1 LESRSNISTAK
12 KAETQTDILTLLENV
27 KCQKNNAPVL
37 KQALGALA
45 SICSTNSASQD
56 YFRSVGGIEILQD
69 LLINDTCPPPALC
82 SALLCLACA
91 VHQNVASQNL
101 TLTEDMMSLIHL
113 YFSQQDCN
121 SNILKAAA
129 FLLAC
134 LIDGNGK
141 GQWLANSTECLQ
153 ELTNIVRNLI
163 AVKCNEDDRWAI
175 VSRAVGVCVN
185 NPQSVTNQQVCCS
198 LLPHVLK
205 LISTTPEH
213 TCIQHVLSMFCL
225 VMANNALN
233 QERIYQCGGVTTLVK
248 FIEHYTRSESPSLSC
263 NTVTYAVAALDACI
277 SDHEKACQQ
286 AGEMGAVSLLL
297 NLLYDTEQGH
307 NYSQIIVLT
316 IAHVLEYCKEYCSL
330 VSQGRG
336 HQLLV
341 SYLTETQDDE
351 LFKAIKYVFTLCKV
365 EGETQKP
372 GPETSASSLR
382 HMNDVA
388 KLCTRQSDL
397 QEFAKPREVT
407 PYVDHYDW
415 EDVADRVKQLFQAYN
430 SGKESDLVS
439 VQEDVYPEDLS
450 RYNKG
455 KVTAPICPSHIP
467 SGRRPTTGLQTHQ
480 FIKSDGSRKSNC
492 PTGFMSAEKHW
503 RNLPVKHNPSSP
515 RIHQSSRQYFKP
527 VPETNSGQNLN
538 SNFSYLRCSNEHE
551 VSKTLTCHRQTSML
565 RDQIVDTETLLESE
579 SMSDNDQHQM
589 LSTNLRGLKE
599 KYSQSNSK
607 TNRSRTISVQQPRSE
622 LSLVSYKSQSCQT
635 VGHRDMSRVGDCMN
649 EPSVA
654 AGSLETVIDYQEKKI
669 TDIVQQVMAT
679 FMRSLTESLHQPLVD
694 PQPEVIQQKPTVT
707 VQLSQ
712 QEPPEIAP
720 PHQVDLPKSRLGEK
734 NKENKREV
742 TRRASP
748 QSRGTSLLTFCEN
761 SQLSSKDVRE
771 FPSLDLNHSGT
782 ANPKHDHMLSD
793 KNNENKK
800 DKCLVEH
807 SATPQLSHLVLKP
820 KNSQKQTPSTNITKC
835 LGHFIS
841 QPAKQ
846 KDDFVKPRTPLAS
859 SKRVLPNTRISHN
872 HRGSSDDVEV
882 LGRENAIQ
890 KTPPPSPSLSEF
902 DSYLKE
908 KAQTDQPVMV
918 FELKPSRTG
927 YSSTYKEGVITIVTH
942 PDTSTHSQTNL
953 LTRNIKVSLQGEDSD
968 QHNPELKDQEHNV
981 YSFLSEAD
989 LSVSTMTR
997 RQLNALKG
1005 NKRRVQVPYTDQEVR
1020 NLLTG
1025 VSKMGKSWKHILNSY
1040 KFHPIRTSVDLKD
1053 KYKKLMAEQGKHHK

>member
-1 LESRSNISTAK
+1 
-12 KAETQTDILTLLENV
+12 
-27 KCQKNNAPVL
+27 
-37 KQALGALA
+37 
-45 SICSTNSASQD
+45 
-56 YFRSVGGIEILQD
+56 
-69 LLINDTCPPPALC
+69 
-82 SALLCLACA
+82 
-91 VHQNVASQNL
+91 
-101 TLTEDMMSLIHL
+101 
-113 YFSQQDCN
+113 
-121 SNILKAAA
+121 
-129 FLLAC
+129 
-134 LIDGNGK
+134 
-141 GQWLANSTECLQ
+141 
-153 ELTNIVRNLI
+153 
-163 AVKCNEDDRWAI
+163 
-175 VSRAVGVCVN
+175 
-185 NPQSVTNQQVCCS
+185 
-198 LLPHVLK
+198 
-205 LISTTPEH
+205 
-213 TCIQHVLSMFCL
+213 
-225 VMANNALN
+225 
-233 QERIYQCGGVTTLVK
+233 
-248 FIEHYTRSESPSLSC
+248 
-263 NTVTYAVAALDACI
+263 
-277 SDHEKACQQ
+277 KACQQ
-286 AGEMGAVSLLL
+286 AGEMGAVNLLL
-297 NLLYDTEQGH
+297 NLLYDREQGH

-365 EGETQKP
+365 EG
-372 GPETSASSLR
+372 
-382 HMNDVA
+382 
-388 KLCTRQSDL
+388 RQSDL
-397 QEFAKPREVT
+397 QELAKPREVT

-439 VQEDVYPEDLS
+439 VQEDVYPEDFS
-450 RYNKG
+450 HYNKG
-455 KVTAPICPSHIP
+455 KLTAPICPSRIP
-467 SGRRPTTGLQTHQ
+467 SGHRPTTGLQTHQ
-480 FIKSDGSRKSNC
+480 FIKSDVHFIDGSRKSNC
-492 PTGFMSAEKHW
+492 ATGFMSAEKHW
-503 RNLPVKHNPSSP
+503 RNLPVKRNPSSP
-515 RIHQSSRQYFKP
+515 RNHQSSLQYLKQ
-527 VPETNSGQNLN
+527 VPKTNSGQNLN

-551 VSKTLTCHRQTSML
+551 VAQTLTCRRQTSML
-565 RDQIVDTETLLESE
+565 RDQFVDTETLLESE
-579 SMSDNDQHQM
+579 SM

-607 TNRSRTISVQQPRSE
+607 TNRNRTISVQHPRSE
-622 LSLVSYKSQSCQT
+622 LSLVNCKSQSCQT
-635 VGHRDMSRVGDCMN
+635 VDHRDTSRVSDCMN
-649 EPSVA
+649 EPSVS

-669 TDIVQQVMAT
+669 TDIVQQMMAT

-707 VQLSQ
+707 VQISQ
-712 QEPPEIAP
+712 QELPETAP
-720 PHQVDLPKSRLGEK
+720 LHQVDLPKSCLGER
-734 NKENKREV
+734 NKEHKREV
-742 TRRASP
+742 TCRASP

-761 SQLSSKDVRE
+761 SQLNSKDVTE
-771 FPSLDLNHSGT
+771 FPSLDLNHSDT
-782 ANPKHDHMLSD
+782 ANPKHDHILSD

-846 KDDFVKPRTPLAS
+846 KDDFVKPKTPLAS
-859 SKRVLPNTRISHN
+859 SKRVLPNTRISHK

-882 LGRENAIQ
+882 LGRANAIQ
-890 KTPPPSPSLSEF
+890 KTAPPSVSLSEF

-918 FELKPSRTG
+918 LELKPSRTG
-927 YSSTYKEGVITIVTH
+927 YSSTYKEGVIKIVTH

-953 LTRNIKVSLQGEDSD
+953 LTRNIKVSLQREDSD
-968 QHNPELKDQEHNV
+968 KHNQEHKDQEHNV

-989 LSVSTMTR
+989 LSLSTMTR
-997 RQLNALKG
+997 RQLNAIKG
-1005 NKRRVQVPYTDQEVR
+1005 NKRRDQVPYTDQEVR